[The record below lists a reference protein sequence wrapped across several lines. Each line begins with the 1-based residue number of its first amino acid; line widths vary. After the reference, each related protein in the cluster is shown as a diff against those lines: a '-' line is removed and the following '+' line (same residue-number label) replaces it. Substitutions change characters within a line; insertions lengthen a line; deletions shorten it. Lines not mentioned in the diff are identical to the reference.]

1 MAAHGGSAAS
11 SALKGLIQQFTAIT
25 GKRRGYRKVESG
37 VWSGRPVCPGLLF
50 TFMHSSLGLYPQLP
64 SSLLRK
70 KRRRRRVSGFR
81 RETAPPH
88 PRAPHAFILGLLA
101 VWRGISPPPFSL
113 DSEWAEPIRP
123 RRPGDLG
130 AGEVGGRTRATA
142 LLLHHHLLFSLQ
154 PWGAAHP
161 LTSFPLFSMAR
172 SFFTRPWPALPLSG
186 PLGAIA
192 VALACSGPPALT
204 ARLVGSAAPLP
215 ISGDRPPESRGC

>member
-1 MAAHGGSAAS
+1 MPRAS
-11 SALKGLIQQFTAIT
+11 LYLHAFFPRALPTAPVLPPEEEATTASGL
-25 GKRRGYRKVESG
+25 
-37 VWSGRPVCPGLLF
+37 
-50 TFMHSSLGLYPQLP
+50 
-64 SSLLRK
+64 
-70 KRRRRRVSGFR
+70 RVQAGDS
-81 RETAPPH
+81 PPH